1 MRWLI
6 VLAAC
11 SSSAPSE
18 PPVEVRA
25 GGKVEI
31 VEAPVNGDLASYVAG
46 EVKRGEAEHVP
57 VLVYVGAEWCKPCKE
72 LHAAATAGKLDA
84 TLGPLRLIEFDLDR
98 DGTYLEGAGY
108 RSELVPLI
116 AKPAADGKA
125 SGKQIAGV
133 KTGQSYVDQLTRGIQ
148 GLLK

>member
-11 SSSAPSE
+11 SSTSE

-46 EVKRGEAEHVP
+46 EVKRGETDHVP
-57 VLVYVGAEWCKPCKE
+57 VLVYVGAVWCKPCKE
-72 LHAAATAGKLDA
+72 LHEAATAGKLDA
-84 TLGPLRLIEFDLDR
+84 SVGPLRLLEFDLDR

-116 AKPAADGKA
+116 AKPNADGKA